1 MNYLKQ
7 NLSTVPK
14 EISVQCGEWAA
25 KRVEINI
32 GTDKQAVLTKNWLSV
47 SRLLELEEGNVLIFS
62 FCTHRNNVVGIF
74 VDEILPCQ
82 ECADL

>member
-1 MNYLKQ
+1 MNYLKH

-14 EISVQCGEWAA
+14 EISVQCGEWA

-47 SRLLELEEGNVLIFS
+47 SRHLELEEGNVLIFS

-74 VDEILPCQ
+74 VDEIFPCE
-82 ECADL
+82 ECADP